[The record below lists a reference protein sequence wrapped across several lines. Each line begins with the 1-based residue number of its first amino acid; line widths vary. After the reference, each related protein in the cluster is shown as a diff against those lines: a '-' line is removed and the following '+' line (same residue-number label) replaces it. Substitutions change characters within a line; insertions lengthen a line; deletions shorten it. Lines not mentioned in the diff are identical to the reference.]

1 MRANA
6 HRFVVLG
13 AVLLA
18 VICAG
23 GQAENGNHALG
34 DGSGSITG
42 KKSIC
47 PVPAFSISPNWS
59 FPENGSD
66 AFVLDLSCTSVSRD
80 CVLGCGLSFGMS
92 EYKSLYGGQVAVLNA
107 YVQDCMYGVQLG
119 ATMFA
124 EDGMGAQVGLFTWCD
139 QADYLAQ
146 VGLMNF
152 CNFSVG
158 FMNDNGARIY
168 TTSAPT
174 FQVGLI
180 NLSDNGGIQIGILNL
195 GGVSWQIGVLN
206 FGKKRQ
212 IGLFNAGPGLKIGV
226 LNYTRPWLTPIIGW

>member
-1 MRANA
+1 MRVNA

-18 VICAG
+18 VICAD

-34 DGSGSITG
+34 DGSGSING

-47 PVPAFSISPNWS
+47 PVPAFSISPTWS

-124 EDGMGAQVGLFTWCD
+124 EDGTGAQVGLFTWCD

-212 IGLFNAGPGLKIGV
+212 IGLFNVGTGLKIGV
-226 LNYTRPWLTPIIGW
+226 LNYNRPWLTPIIGW

>member
-18 VICAG
+18 VICAD

-47 PVPAFSISPNWS
+47 PVPAFSISPTWS
-59 FPENGSD
+59 YPENGSD
-66 AFVLDLSCTSVSRD
+66 AFALDLACTSVSRD
-80 CVLGCGLSFGMS
+80 RVLGCGLSFGMS
-92 EYKSLYGGQVAVLNA
+92 EYKSLYGGQIAVLNA
-107 YVQDCMYGVQLG
+107 YVQDHMYGVQLG

-124 EDGMGAQVGLFTWCD
+124 EDGAGAQVGLFTWCD

-146 VGLMNF
+146 VGLVNL
-152 CNFSVG
+152 CNFTLG
-158 FMNDNGARIY
+158 FMNDNGARNYIM
-168 TTSAPT
+168 SAPT

-195 GGVSWQIGVLN
+195 GDVSWQIGVFN

-212 IGLFNAGPGLKIGV
+212 IGLFNVGKGLKIGV
-226 LNYTRPWLTPIIGW
+226 LNYNRPMLTPIIGW